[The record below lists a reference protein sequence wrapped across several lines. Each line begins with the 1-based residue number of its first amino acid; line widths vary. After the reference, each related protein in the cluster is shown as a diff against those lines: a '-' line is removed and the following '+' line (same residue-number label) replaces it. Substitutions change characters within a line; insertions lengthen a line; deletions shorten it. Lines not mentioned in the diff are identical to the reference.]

1 MKIYSEDKTQV
12 LENVDL
18 KLGYLKDDILVISE
32 EQQEESHYEEKHYD
46 NGGVA
51 KYKNIDKPYK
61 PAEYENIQV
70 YVLYTEKELN
80 QNKILEL
87 DNWFKNDYVTYEQ
100 MLVRRSYLNLDDEIV
115 DNFRNK
121 TYHDLFELYTEA
133 EAVAGEI
140 RELRKN
146 VK

>member
-1 MKIYSEDKTQV
+1 MKIYNEEKTQI

-18 KLGYLKDDILVISE
+18 KLGYLRDDRLIISE
-32 EQQEESHYEEKHYD
+32 EQKEEFHYEEKYYD

-51 KYKNIDKPYK
+51 KYRIVDKPYK
-61 PAEYENIQV
+61 SAEYEDIQV
-70 YVLYTEKELN
+70 YILYTEKELK
-80 QNKILEL
+80 QNKINQL
-87 DNWFKNDYVTYEQ
+87 DNWFKTDYTTYEQ

-133 EAVAGEI
+133 EIVAKEI

>member
-1 MKIYSEDKTQV
+1 MISYSVKTGEFKKIDS
-12 LENVDL
+12 
-18 KLGYLKDDILVISE
+18 S
-32 EQQEESHYEEKHYD
+32 
-46 NGGVA
+46 
-51 KYKNIDKPYK
+51 
-61 PAEYENIQV
+61 
-70 YVLYTEKELN
+70 TEKFIDNFEQRQKL
-80 QNKILEL
+80 KEL
-87 DNWFKNDYVTYEQ
+87 DNWFKTDYTTYEQ

-133 EAVAGEI
+133 EVVAKEI